1 MTTAYNPNKG
11 AQGGAADTTA
21 TGAVGAQG
29 AAGQET
35 SGGFRQPE
43 SAAPGVTPG
52 HILDAAEPNRDEV
65 RMKDMWGYQKDHM
78 NLVSPLNRRKFTV
91 LVVGTGLSGGAAA
104 AALGELGYNV
114 KAFTY
119 HDAPRRAHSIAAQ
132 GGVNSA
138 RGKKVDN
145 DSAYRHTKDT
155 VKGGDYRCRE
165 SDCWRLAIESVRVI
179 DHMNAI
185 GAPFAREYGGTLAT
199 RSFGG
204 VQVSRTYYTRGQT
217 GQQLQLST
225 ASALQRQIH
234 LGNVEI
240 FTHNDLMDL
249 VITEKDGKKHCAGIV
264 TRNLITGEIVPFTGH
279 AVILAT
285 GGYGNV
291 YHKTTLAKNS
301 NSSAMMRAYERGAYL
316 ASPAFIQFHP
326 TGLPVNAK
334 WQAKTTLMSESLR
347 NDGRIWTPKEKGD
360 DRDPK
365 DIPEEER
372 DYFLER
378 RYPAFG
384 NLVPRDVASRA
395 ISQQLNAGYGVGPLH
410 NSAYLDFTDAIERLG
425 EDTIRE
431 RYSNL
436 FEMYEDSIGDDPYKV
451 PMRIAPTVH
460 FTMGG
465 LWTDFNE
472 MTSIDG
478 LFAAGECSWTYH
490 GANRLGANSLLSASV
505 DGWFT
510 LPFTVPNYLANH
522 LGEEVLPEDAP
533 EVTEAVNR
541 AKDTIE
547 QIMSVNGTEPH
558 GPEFYHE
565 QLGDILYEHCGVSR
579 TVEGLTEGIQK
590 IRALRDDFRANISI
604 PGSPNE
610 MNQTLEA
617 ALRLADYI
625 NLGELMC
632 IDALDRDESCGA
644 HYRMDHL
651 TEDGEAERDDEN
663 WCFVSAWEPA
673 GEGEFIRHAEPLYF
687 DSIPLM
693 TRNYK

>member
-1 MTTAYNPNKG
+1 MTTATNPATDAGKKDFTNPQSK
-11 AQGGAADTTA
+11 AQ
-21 TGAVGAQG
+21 
-29 AAGQET
+29 
-35 SGGFRQPE
+35 
-43 SAAPGVTPG
+43 GVTPG
-52 HILDAAEPNRDEV
+52 TILENNEPKGIPMR
-65 RMKDMWGYQKDHM
+65 DMWSYQKDHM
-78 NLVSPLNRRKFTV
+78 ELVSPLNRRKFTV
-91 LVVGTGLSGGAAA
+91 IVVGTGLSGGAAA

-114 KAFTY
+114 KNFTY

-138 RGKKVDN
+138 RGKKMDN
-145 DSAYRHTKDT
+145 DGAYRHTKDT

-240 FTHNDLMDL
+240 FTHNDLVDFI
-249 VITEKDGKKHCAGIV
+249 ITEKDGKKRCQGIV
-264 TRNLITGEIVPFTGH
+264 TRNLITGELVPFTGH
-279 AVILAT
+279 AVVLAT

-301 NSSAMMRAYERGAYL
+301 NASAIMRAYEHGAYL
-316 ASPAFIQFHP
+316 ASPAFVQFHP

-347 NDGRIWTPKEKGD
+347 NDGRIWVPKQQGD
-360 DRDPK
+360 DRPANE
-365 DIPEEER
+365 IPEEDR

-395 ISQQLNAGYGVGPLH
+395 ISQEINAGRGVGALH
-410 NSAYLDFTDAIERLG
+410 NAAYLDFADAIERLG
-425 EDTIRE
+425 KDTIKE

-436 FEMYEDSIGDDPYKV
+436 FEMYFDSVGEDPYES
-451 PMRIAPTVH
+451 PMLIAPTVH

-510 LPFTVPNYLANH
+510 LPFTVPNYLAGH
-522 LGEEVLPEDAP
+522 LNEPVLELEAP
-533 EVTEAVNR
+533 EVTAAVTRSQELIDRLMN
-541 AKDTIE
+541 I
-547 QIMSVNGTEPH
+547 NGSDPH
-558 GPEFYHE
+558 GPDYYHE
-565 QLGDILYEHCGVSR
+565 QLGAILYESCGVAR
-579 TVEGLTEGIQK
+579 NVELMEKGLKAVRE
-590 IRALRDDFRANISI
+590 LRRDFWANVNI
-604 PGSPNE
+604 PGDAMD
-610 MNQTLEA
+610 MNQTLENA
-617 ALRLADYI
+617 IRVADYI
-625 NLGELMC
+625 NLGELMI

-644 HYRMDHL
+644 HYREDHL
-651 TEDGEAERDDEN
+651 SEDGEAERDDEN

-673 GEGEFIRHAEPLYF
+673 GDEKFIRHAEPLYF

>member
-1 MTTAYNPNKG
+1 MTTSLN
-11 AQGGAADTTA
+11 QTQDE
-21 TGAVGAQG
+21 V
-29 AAGQET
+29 
-35 SGGFRQPE
+35 FRQPE
-43 SAAPGVTPG
+43 SSAPGVTIG
-52 HILDAAEPNRDEV
+52 RILDNAMPDRHKV
-65 RMKDMWGYQKDHM
+65 RMKDMWEYQKDHM
-78 NLVSPLNRRKFTV
+78 QLVSPLNRRKFKV
-91 LVVGTGLSGGAAA
+91 LVVGTGLAAGASA
-104 AALGELGYNV
+104 AALGELGYQV
-114 KAFTY
+114 QVFTY

-132 GGVNSA
+132 GGVNAA

-145 DSAYRHTKDT
+145 DGAYRHVKDT

-165 SDCWRLAIESVRVI
+165 ADCWRLAVESVRVI

-185 GAPFAREYGGTLAT
+185 GAPFAREYGGSLAT

-240 FTHNDLMDL
+240 FTHNDLVDL
-249 VITEKDGKKHCAGIV
+249 IITEEDGKKRCRGIV
-264 TRNLITGEIVPFTGH
+264 TRNLIDGSLTPFTGH
-279 AVILAT
+279 AVVLGT

-301 NSSAMMRAYERGAYL
+301 NSSAMMRAHELGAYL

-326 TGLPVNAK
+326 TGLPLNAS
-334 WQAKTTLMSESLR
+334 WQSKTTLMSESLR

-360 DRDPK
+360 DRDPNT
-365 DIPEEER
+365 IPEDER

-395 ISQQLNAGYGVGPLH
+395 ISQQLNAGFGVGPLH
-410 NSAYLDFTDAIERLG
+410 NSAYLDFKDSIERLG

-431 RYSNL
+431 RYGNL
-436 FEMYEDSIGDDPYKV
+436 FEMYEDSTGENPYKA

-460 FTMGG
+460 FSMGG

-510 LPFTVPNYLANH
+510 IPFTVPNYLADH
-522 LGEEVLPEDAP
+522 LNEPVYGEDAP
-533 EVTEAVNR
+533 ASVEAVER
-541 AKDTIE
+541 AQKRIDSLMNIKG
-547 QIMSVNGTEPH
+547 SDPH
-558 GPEFYHE
+558 GPEYYHVK
-565 QLGDILYEHCGVSR
+565 LGEILYLHCGVAR
-579 TVEGLTEGIQK
+579 TADSLREGIDK
-590 IRALRDDFRANISI
+590 IRALRDDFWANLHI
-604 PGSPNE
+604 PGRADE
-610 MNQTLEA
+610 MNQVLEA
-617 ALRLADYI
+617 ALRLVDYI

-651 TEDGEAERDDEN
+651 TEDGEARRDDEN
-663 WCFVSAWEPA
+663 WCFVSAWETV
-673 GEGEFIRHAEPLYF
+673 GNDQFVRHAEPLYF

>member
-1 MTTAYNPNKG
+1 MSTHTPFTAP
-11 AQGGAADTTA
+11 DS
-21 TGAVGAQG
+21 VV
-29 AAGQET
+29 E
-35 SGGFRQPE
+35 
-43 SAAPGVTPG
+43 GVSLG
-52 HILDAAEPNRDEV
+52 RVLDANEPKGV
-65 RMKDMWGYQKDHM
+65 PTKDMWEYQKDHM

-91 LVVGTGLSGGAAA
+91 LIVGTGLSGGAAA

-114 KAFTY
+114 KVFTY

-145 DSAYRHTKDT
+145 DGAYRHVKDT

-165 SDCWRLAIESVRVI
+165 SDCWRLAYESVRVI

-234 LGNVEI
+234 LGSVEI
-240 FTHNDLMDL
+240 FTHNDFQDL
-249 VITEKDGKKHCAGIV
+249 IVTEENGTKRVRGLV
-264 TRNLITGEIVPFTGH
+264 TRNLITGELAAFTGH
-279 AVILAT
+279 AVVLAT

-291 YHKTTLAKNS
+291 YGMTTLAINS
-301 NSSAMMRAYERGAYL
+301 NSSAMMRAYEHGAYM

-326 TGLPVNAK
+326 TGLPINAD
-334 WQAKTTLMSESLR
+334 WQSKTILMSESLR
-347 NDGRIWTPKEKGD
+347 NDGRVWLPKQKD
-360 DRDPK
+360 DQRDPNS
-365 DIPEEER
+365 IPEEER

-395 ISQQLNAGYGVGPLH
+395 ISQQINAGYGVGPKK
-410 NSAYLDFTDAIERLG
+410 NSAYLDFRDAFERLG
-425 EDTIRE
+425 RATVDE

-436 FEMYEDSIGDDPYKV
+436 FKMYEEAIGEDPHNA

-510 LPFTVPNYLANH
+510 IPFTVPNYLANH
-522 LGEEVLPEDAP
+522 LNEPLLADDDAA
-533 EVTEAVNR
+533 VTEALER
-541 AKDTIE
+541 AQARIDRLMNTKGND
-547 QIMSVNGTEPH
+547 PH
-558 GPEFYHE
+558 GPEYYHN
-565 QLGDILYEHCGVSR
+565 QLGDLLYRACGVAR
-579 TVEGLTEGIQK
+579 NVKDMREGIEN
-590 IRALRDDFRANISI
+590 IRALREEFLTNVRI
-604 PGSPNE
+604 PGGQHE
-610 MNQTLEA
+610 MNQVLERA
-617 ALRLADYI
+617 IRVADYL
-625 NLGELMC
+625 NLAELMC
-632 IDALDRDESCGA
+632 VDALDRDESCGA
-644 HYRMDHL
+644 HYREDHL
-651 TEDGEAERDDEN
+651 SEEGEAERDDEN
-663 WCFVSAWEPA
+663 WCFVSAWEPD
-673 GEGEFIRHAEPLYF
+673 GENRFIRHAEPLYF
-687 DSIPLM
+687 ESIPLM

>member
-1 MTTAYNPNKG
+1 MTTSINANTGSAG
-11 AQGGAADTTA
+11 AEQQA
-21 TGAVGAQG
+21 TSATQG
-29 AAGQET
+29 ADVNA
-35 SGGFRQPE
+35 GFRQPE
-43 SAAPGVTPG
+43 SVVAGVHLG
-52 HILDAAEPNRDEV
+52 EVLGNAEPNRDKV
-65 RMKDMWGYQKDHM
+65 RMRDMWEYQKDHM

-114 KAFTY
+114 KVFTY

-145 DSAYRHTKDT
+145 DGAYRHCKDT

-249 VITEKDGKKHCAGIV
+249 IITEQDGKKRCNGIV
-264 TRNLITGEIVPFTGH
+264 TRNLITGEITPFTGH

-301 NSSAMMRAYERGAYL
+301 NASAIMRAYERGAYL
-316 ASPAFIQFHP
+316 ASPCFVQFHP

-410 NSAYLDFTDAIERLG
+410 NSAYLDFSGAIERLG

-436 FEMYEDSIGDDPYKV
+436 FEMYEDSTGENPYQV

-510 LPFTVPNYLANH
+510 LPFTIPNYLANH
-522 LGEEVLPEDAP
+522 LGEAALAIDAP
-533 EVTEAVNR
+533 EVHEAVTR
-541 AKDTIE
+541 TQDRIE
-547 QIMSVNGTEPH
+547 FLMRVQGADPH
-558 GPEFYHE
+558 GPEYYHE
-565 QLGDILYEHCGVSR
+565 QLGALLYEFCGVAR
-579 TVEGLTEGIQK
+579 TVEGLQEGIQR
-590 IRALRDDFRANISI
+590 IRALRQDFLANISI
-604 PGSPNE
+604 PGSPND

-617 ALRLADYI
+617 SLRLWDYI

-632 IDALDRDESCGA
+632 VDALDRDESCGA

-651 TEDGEAERDDEN
+651 TDDGEAERDDEN

-673 GEGEFIRHAEPLYF
+673 GDGEFIRHAEPLYF

-693 TRNYK
+693 ARNYK

>member
-1 MTTAYNPNKG
+1 MTTSLN
-11 AQGGAADTTA
+11 QTQDE
-21 TGAVGAQG
+21 V
-29 AAGQET
+29 
-35 SGGFRQPE
+35 FRQPE
-43 SAAPGVTPG
+43 SSAPGVTIG
-52 HILDAAEPNRDEV
+52 RILDNAMPDRHKV
-65 RMKDMWGYQKDHM
+65 RMKDMWEYQKDHM
-78 NLVSPLNRRKFTV
+78 QLVSPLNRRKFKV
-91 LVVGTGLSGGAAA
+91 LVVGTGLAAGASA
-104 AALGELGYNV
+104 AALGELGYQV
-114 KAFTY
+114 QVFTY

-132 GGVNSA
+132 GGVNAA

-145 DSAYRHTKDT
+145 DGAYRHVKDT

-165 SDCWRLAIESVRVI
+165 ADCWRLAVESVRVI

-185 GAPFAREYGGTLAT
+185 GAPFAREYGGGLAT

-240 FTHNDLMDL
+240 FTHNDLIDL
-249 VITEKDGKKHCAGIV
+249 IITEEDGKKRCRGIV
-264 TRNLITGEIVPFTGH
+264 TRNLIDGSLTPFTGH
-279 AVILAT
+279 AVVLGT

-301 NSSAMMRAYERGAYL
+301 NSSAMMRAHELGAYL

-326 TGLPVNAK
+326 TGLPLNAS
-334 WQAKTTLMSESLR
+334 WQSKTTLMSESLR

-360 DRDPK
+360 DRDPNT
-365 DIPEEER
+365 IPEDER

-395 ISQQLNAGYGVGPLH
+395 ISQQLNAGFGVGPLH
-410 NSAYLDFTDAIERLG
+410 NSAYLDFKDSIARLG

-431 RYSNL
+431 RYGNL
-436 FEMYEDSIGDDPYKV
+436 FEMYEDSTGENPYKA

-460 FTMGG
+460 FSMGG

-510 LPFTVPNYLANH
+510 IPFTVPNYLADH
-522 LGEEVLPEDAP
+522 LNEPVYAEDAP
-533 EVTEAVNR
+533 ASVEAVQR
-541 AKDTIE
+541 AQKRIDSLMNIKG
-547 QIMSVNGTEPH
+547 SDPH
-558 GPEFYHE
+558 GPEYFHVK
-565 QLGDILYEHCGVSR
+565 LGEILYLHCGVAR
-579 TVEGLTEGIQK
+579 TADSLREGIDK
-590 IRALRDDFRANISI
+590 IRALRNDFWANLHI
-604 PGSPNE
+604 PGRADE
-610 MNQTLEA
+610 MNQVLEA
-617 ALRLADYI
+617 ALRLVDYI

-632 IDALDRDESCGA
+632 IDALDRNESCGA

-651 TEDGEAERDDEN
+651 TEDGEAARDDEN
-663 WCFVSAWEPA
+663 WCFVSAWETV
-673 GEGEFIRHAEPLYF
+673 GNDQFVRHAEPLYF

>member
-1 MTTAYNPNKG
+1 MTTAYNAGNEKPEKAPANDVNDFTNPQSK
-11 AQGGAADTTA
+11 
-21 TGAVGAQG
+21 
-29 AAGQET
+29 AAGVV
-35 SGGFRQPE
+35 
-43 SAAPGVTPG
+43 PGN
-52 HILDAAEPNRDEV
+52 ILENNEPKGIPMR
-65 RMKDMWGYQKDHM
+65 DMWTYQKDHM
-78 NLVSPLNRRKFTV
+78 ELVSPLNRRKFTV
-91 LVVGTGLSGGAAA
+91 IVVGTGLSGGAAA

-114 KAFTY
+114 KNFTY

-138 RGKKVDN
+138 RGKKMDN
-145 DSAYRHTKDT
+145 DGAYRHTKDT

-165 SDCWRLAIESVRVI
+165 SDCWRLAVESVRVI

-185 GAPFAREYGGTLAT
+185 GAPFAREYGGALAT

-240 FTHNDLMDL
+240 FTHNDLVDFI
-249 VITEKDGKKHCAGIV
+249 ITEKDGKKRCEGIV
-264 TRNLITGEIVPFTGH
+264 TRNLITGELVPFTGH

-301 NSSAMMRAYERGAYL
+301 NASAIMRAYEHGAYL
-316 ASPAFIQFHP
+316 ASPAFVQFHP

-347 NDGRIWTPKEKGD
+347 NDGRVWVPKEQGD
-360 DRDPK
+360 DRNPA

-395 ISQQLNAGYGVGPLH
+395 ISKEINAGRGIGPL
-410 NSAYLDFTDAIERLG
+410 NNAAYLDFADAIERLG
-425 EDTIRE
+425 KDTIKE

-436 FEMYEDSIGDDPYKV
+436 FEMYEDSIGEDPYEV

-510 LPFTVPNYLANH
+510 LPFTIPNFLAGH
-522 LGEEVLPEDAP
+522 LNEEVLSLEAD
-533 EVTEAVNR
+533 EVTAAVNR
-541 AKDTIE
+541 SQDLIDRL
-547 QIMSVNGTEPH
+547 MNVNGEQPH
-558 GPEFYHE
+558 GPDYYHE
-565 QLGDILYEHCGVSR
+565 QLGAILYESCGVSR
-579 TVEGLTEGIQK
+579 NVELMEKGLKSVRE
-590 IRALRDDFRANISI
+590 LREDFWANVNI
-604 PGSPNE
+604 PGDAMD
-610 MNQTLEA
+610 MNQTLENA
-617 ALRLADYI
+617 IRVADYI
-625 NLGELMC
+625 NLGELM
-632 IDALDRDESCGA
+632 IVDALDRDESCGA
-644 HYRMDHL
+644 HYREDHL
-651 TEDGEAERDDEN
+651 SEDGEAERDDEN

-673 GEGEFIRHAEPLYF
+673 GDGKFIRHAEPLYF

>member
-1 MTTAYNPNKG
+1 MTTSLN
-11 AQGGAADTTA
+11 QTQDE
-21 TGAVGAQG
+21 V
-29 AAGQET
+29 
-35 SGGFRQPE
+35 FRQPE
-43 SAAPGVTPG
+43 SSAPGVTIG
-52 HILDAAEPNRDEV
+52 RILDNAMPDRHKV
-65 RMKDMWGYQKDHM
+65 RMKDMWEYQKDHM
-78 NLVSPLNRRKFTV
+78 QLVSPLNRRKFKV
-91 LVVGTGLSGGAAA
+91 LVVGTGLAAGASA
-104 AALGELGYNV
+104 AALGELGYQV
-114 KAFTY
+114 QVFTY

-132 GGVNSA
+132 GGVNAA

-145 DSAYRHTKDT
+145 DGAYRHVKDT

-165 SDCWRLAIESVRVI
+165 ADCWRLAVESVRVI

-185 GAPFAREYGGTLAT
+185 GAPFAREYGGSLAT

-249 VITEKDGKKHCAGIV
+249 VITEEDGKKRCRGIV
-264 TRNLITGEIVPFTGH
+264 TRNLINGEIVPFTGH

-326 TGLPVNAK
+326 TGLPVNAE

-410 NSAYLDFTDAIERLG
+410 NSAYLDFADAIERLG

-436 FEMYEDSIGDDPYKV
+436 FEMYLDSTGEDPYKA

-522 LGEEVLPEDAP
+522 LGEERLAEDAP
-533 EVTEAVNR
+533 EVAEAVNR
-541 AKDTIE
+541 AKDMVE
-547 QIMSVNGTEPH
+547 QIMNVKGNDPH
-558 GPEFYHE
+558 GPEYFHK
-565 QLGDILYEHCGVSR
+565 QLGEILYEHCGVSR
-579 TVEGLTEGIQK
+579 TVEGLQEGIKK
-590 IRALRDDFRANISI
+590 IRALREDFRANISV
-604 PGSPNE
+604 PGSADE

-651 TEDGEAERDDEN
+651 SEDGEAERDDEN

>member
-1 MTTAYNPNKG
+1 MTTSLN
-11 AQGGAADTTA
+11 QTQDE
-21 TGAVGAQG
+21 V
-29 AAGQET
+29 
-35 SGGFRQPE
+35 FRQPE
-43 SAAPGVTPG
+43 SSAPGVTIG
-52 HILDAAEPNRDEV
+52 RILDNAMPDRHKV
-65 RMKDMWGYQKDHM
+65 RMKDMWEYQKDHM
-78 NLVSPLNRRKFTV
+78 QLVSPLNRRKFKV
-91 LVVGTGLSGGAAA
+91 LVVGTGLAAGASA
-104 AALGELGYNV
+104 AALGELGYQV
-114 KAFTY
+114 QVFTY

-132 GGVNSA
+132 GGVNAA

-145 DSAYRHTKDT
+145 DGAYRHVKDT

-165 SDCWRLAIESVRVI
+165 ADCWRLAVESVRVI

-185 GAPFAREYGGTLAT
+185 GAPFAREYGGSLAT

-240 FTHNDLMDL
+240 FTHNDLIDL
-249 VITEKDGKKHCAGIV
+249 IITEEDGKKRCRGIV
-264 TRNLITGEIVPFTGH
+264 TRNLIDGSLTPFTGH
-279 AVILAT
+279 AVVLGT

-301 NSSAMMRAYERGAYL
+301 NSSAMMRAHELGAYL

-326 TGLPVNAK
+326 TGLPLNAS
-334 WQAKTTLMSESLR
+334 WQSKTTLMSESLR

-360 DRDPK
+360 DRDPNT
-365 DIPEEER
+365 IPEDER

-395 ISQQLNAGYGVGPLH
+395 ISQQLNAGFGVGPLH
-410 NSAYLDFTDAIERLG
+410 NSAYLDFKDSIERLG
-425 EDTIRE
+425 EDVIRE
-431 RYSNL
+431 RYGNL
-436 FEMYEDSIGDDPYKV
+436 FEMYEDSTGENPYKA

-460 FTMGG
+460 FSMGG

-510 LPFTVPNYLANH
+510 IPFTVPNYLADH
-522 LGEEVLPEDAP
+522 LNEPVYAEDAP
-533 EVTEAVNR
+533 ASVEAVQR
-541 AKDTIE
+541 AQKRIDSLMNIKG
-547 QIMSVNGTEPH
+547 SDPH
-558 GPEFYHE
+558 GPEYYHVK
-565 QLGDILYEHCGVSR
+565 LGEILYLHCGVAR
-579 TVEGLTEGIQK
+579 TADSLREGIDK
-590 IRALRDDFRANISI
+590 IRALRDDFWANLHI
-604 PGSPNE
+604 PGRADE
-610 MNQTLEA
+610 MNQVLEA
-617 ALRLADYI
+617 ALRLVDYI

-651 TEDGEAERDDEN
+651 TEDGEARRDDEN
-663 WCFVSAWEPA
+663 WCFVSAWETV
-673 GEGEFIRHAEPLYF
+673 GNDQFVRHAEPLYF